1 MKTLILTTLLLVFT
15 LGWISNTVYTEAK
28 YSDIQSPLE
37 FINYSLSNGE
47 KISPS
52 DTVPEDQI
60 WVYDDYAIIHL
71 GGLSLAKYE
80 DTNSMDPVLDKEANG
95 LEIRPYSTKDL
106 NIGDIVAYRSINNTN
121 SLIVHRIVNTSTD
134 ENGNLFYILKGDNN
148 AQPDPERI
156 YFNQI
161 EYKLIGVLW

>member
-1 MKTLILTTLLLVFT
+1 MKALITITLILVFA
-15 LGWISNTVYTEAK
+15 LGWGTNALYAEAK
-28 YSDIQSPLE
+28 VAGVQTPAE
-37 FINYSLSNGE
+37 FLNFTFNNSERL
-47 KISPS
+47 SPS
-52 DTVPEDQI
+52 DTISEDQI
-60 WVYDDYAIIHL
+60 WVYEDYAVINVS
-71 GGLSLAKYE
+71 GLSLAKYE

-95 LEIRPYSTKDL
+95 LEIRPYSPKDL
-106 NIGDIVAYRSINNTN
+106 NIGDIVAYRSVNNTN

-134 ENGNLFYILKGDNN
+134 KNGNLFYILKGDNN